1 MTDTIK
7 ISLTSTNCLTRW
19 RCHVC
24 GGMTEKDPVLAE
36 GRQDLPNNEY
46 RIVRVCDQC
55 LRGADGLSIDK
66 RLESYARFLDT
77 EAEITRAMIGSL
89 EVPTFAEWK
98 AAQGETISF

>member
-55 LRGADGLSIDK
+55 
-66 RLESYARFLDT
+66 
-77 EAEITRAMIGSL
+77 
-89 EVPTFAEWK
+89 
-98 AAQGETISF
+98 